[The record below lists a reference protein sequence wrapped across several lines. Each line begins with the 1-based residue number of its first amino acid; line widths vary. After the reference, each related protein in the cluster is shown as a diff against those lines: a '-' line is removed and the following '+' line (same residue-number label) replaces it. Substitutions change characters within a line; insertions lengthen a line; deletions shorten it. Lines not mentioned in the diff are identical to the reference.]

1 MLPRIEH
8 ELPRLDLLRD
18 EIGNAAVVAEL
29 PPMQEHQELLVAM
42 LAKISRDAFR
52 REFFAR

>member
-8 ELPRLDLLRD
+8 ELPRLDLLRN